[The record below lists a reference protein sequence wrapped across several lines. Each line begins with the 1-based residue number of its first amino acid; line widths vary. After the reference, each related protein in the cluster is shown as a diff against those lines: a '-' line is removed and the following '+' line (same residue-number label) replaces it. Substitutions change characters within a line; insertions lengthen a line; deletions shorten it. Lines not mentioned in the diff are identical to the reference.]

1 MLQVNDIGA
10 LTYFRASNV
19 WVFPDAFRVALND
32 NGFSSV
38 ELPDLAKLTVSRAV
52 RAADAFRTPEIRVDV
67 VAVDGVAG
75 KRTSSLASNVDF
87 GLLQRVQISD
97 SEVRWEQFDSVRF
110 DRASGWSGG
119 QTETAQEFIETGR
132 RWQTQFGYSTVRRIT
147 MDLLAGLGAFCV
159 GGSGVFYVHGPQMT
173 RFSAIRS
180 MVHSIPG
187 ARLHSIRVDP
197 ADAES
202 VAAVG
207 DAARESMS
215 ERVAE
220 VVAKLGEWRERARG
234 RKSTLENL
242 LGDLQAVRDEA
253 AGLCGALRFST
264 TEIETAIASASAEVT
279 AALQDALQPLPESV
293 AVPAE
298 VPAAPVPVEAPAVET
313 SPPAS
318 LQADPL
324 AVATETVVIPDN
336 LEGVDSF
343 ELRKLARRV
352 GISAWATKPRPLL
365 IEELRASA

>member
-1 MLQVNDIGA
+1 MAIFA
-10 LTYFRASNV
+10 AIFREFFEQLLLLRGEVHRRFNEQ
-19 WVFPDAFRVALND
+19 LN
-32 NGFSSV
+32 
-38 ELPDLAKLTVSRAV
+38 
-52 RAADAFRTPEIRVDV
+52 
-67 VAVDGVAG
+67 
-75 KRTSSLASNVDF
+75 
-87 GLLQRVQISD
+87 VQI
-97 SEVRWEQFDSVRF
+97 
-110 DRASGWSGG
+110 A
-119 QTETAQEFIETGR
+119 
-132 RWQTQFGYSTVRRIT
+132 
-147 MDLLAGLGAFCV
+147 
-159 GGSGVFYVHGPQMT
+159 
-173 RFSAIRS
+173 AIRS

-234 RKSTLENL
+234 RKSTPENL

-264 TEIETAIASASAEVT
+264 TEIEAAIASASAEVT

-293 AVPAE
+293 SVPAE
-298 VPAAPVPVEAPAVET
+298 VPTAPAPVEVQTPA
-313 SPPAS
+313 PAS